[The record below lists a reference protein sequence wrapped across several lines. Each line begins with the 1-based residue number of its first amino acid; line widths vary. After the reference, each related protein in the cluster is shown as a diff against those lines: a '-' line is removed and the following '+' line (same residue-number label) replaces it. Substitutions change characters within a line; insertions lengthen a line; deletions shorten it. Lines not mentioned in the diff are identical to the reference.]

1 MELNEIITAA
11 ANGVL
16 PDGLNM
22 AEKLL
27 YYQAKEL
34 YVGFKNG
41 DISKEQGAKMKQAY
55 IADYRQNMS
64 KLANGLA
71 AQQRWGKFFTAV
83 EGAFILY
90 RREKTDEAFKHFHN
104 VIYGFEK
111 GKE

>member
-1 MELNEIITAA
+1 MELNEIILAA
-11 ANGVL
+11 ANGTM
-16 PDGLNM
+16 PEDLNM

-55 IADYRQNMS
+55 IADYRQNMT
-64 KLANGLA
+64 KLAHGLA
-71 AQQRWGKFFTAV
+71 AQQRWGKFFSAV
-83 EGAFILY
+83 EGAFARY
-90 RREKTDEAFKHFHN
+90 RREKTDEAFNYFHN

-111 GKE
+111 GTQ